1 MSGLMTE
8 INNAHLSFLLEQK
21 VTIVDIRRPE
31 EWTTTGIVAGSLLL
45 TFYDDQGNCD
55 LQTWLAALQPLAPPD
70 KPLILICRTGYRTGL
85 IGELLLEQS
94 SYQQLYNV
102 TDGIL
107 GWIAE
112 GYAVQPWTNSPE

>member
-8 INNAHLSFLLEQK
+8 IDNAQLNFLLEQK

-31 EWTTTGIVAGSLLL
+31 EWAMTGIVAGSLLL

-55 LQTWLAALQPLAPPD
+55 LQSWLSTLQPLAPPD

-94 SYQQLYNV
+94 SYQHLYNV

-107 GWIAE
+107 GWIAK

>member
-8 INNAHLSFLLEQK
+8 IDNARLSFLLEQK
-21 VTIVDIRRPE
+21 VAIVDVRRPE
-31 EWTTTGIVAGSLLL
+31 EWATTGVVDGSLLL

-55 LQTWLAALQPLAPPD
+55 LRSWLTTLQPLALPD

-107 GWIAE
+107 GWIDD
-112 GYAVQPWTNSPE
+112 GYPVDPWPESP

>member
-8 INNAHLSFLLEQK
+8 IDSARLSFLLEQK
-21 VTIVDIRRPE
+21 VTVVDIRRPE
-31 EWTTTGIVAGSLLL
+31 EWRTTGVVAGSLLL

-55 LQTWLAALQPLAPPD
+55 LQAWLTTMQPLAPPD

-107 GWIAE
+107 GWIAD
-112 GYAVQPWTNSPE
+112 GYPAQPWSNSPE